1 MATRDGRNGRI
12 EPAYGNEQR
21 KEEGEDVFR
30 VDDEERMARA
40 QRSGK
45 QPEEREPRGSRRK
58 PKKRGGFFGFVRRAF
73 YWCLVLG
80 LWGGIAFAGM
90 LVFFAEKMPPTT
102 D

>member
-1 MATRDGRNGRI
+1 MASRDGRNGRI
-12 EPAYGNEQR
+12 EPSFGKPEE
-21 KEEGEDVFR
+21 KEEDVFR
-30 VDDEERMARA
+30 VDEEERMARP
-40 QRSGK
+40 QRKSK
-45 QPEEREPRGSRRK
+45 PSKDREPRGSSRK

-90 LVFFAEKMPPTT
+90 LVYFAAKMPPTT